1 MEKLNQERNK
11 IFLIDAYALIYRAYY
26 AFMKN
31 PRVNSKGLNTSAI
44 FGFVNT
50 IDELIRRESP
60 TYIAIAF
67 DPQGKTFRH
76 EAYSEYKAQRPKTPE
91 DIKTAIPYIKEII
104 DAYGIARFEV
114 EGYEAD
120 DVIGTLSKM
129 SQREGLEVYMMT
141 PDKDYAQ
148 LVDEHIF
155 QYKPRYKST
164 GFDTLGIEDI
174 KERYEV
180 DSPLQVIDL
189 LGLMG
194 DSADNIPGCPG
205 IGEKTAI
212 KLIKE
217 FGSIESIIENSDKL
231 KGSVKT
237 KVEKNREKIE
247 FSKFLATIK
256 IDVPLDFSVETVRR
270 KEPDSRKVK
279 ELFEE
284 LEFKTILNRSTIV
297 ENNSTTQQVV
307 KGYVQTSLFDSQA
320 EVSPKPQ
327 PVIEDSDNRLKDI
340 NTTSHKYLLV
350 DTDDSLRTLIDD
362 LSEASSFCF
371 DTETT
376 SLNTDKAEIV
386 GISFAIESHFAYFV
400 YFNDHNE
407 AINKLALLKPI
418 FEDEKIEKIGQN
430 IKYDILVLKKYGI
443 EVKGKLFDTMVA
455 HYLLQPDLRHNMD
468 YMAEVFLQYKTIHF
482 DELFGRQ
489 PQKRSKK
496 TDNIDIRT
504 VNINLLKDYACEDA
518 DITLQLKKIFEK
530 DIKTHSLD
538 NIFYEIE
545 MPLLS
550 VLAKIECNGVLVDDF
565 ALASSAQI
573 LKNQIGA
580 IEREIISIAGYTLN
594 ISSPKQIGELL
605 FDKLNISE
613 KPKKT
618 KTGQYQTDEETLQ
631 KLKEKHPIVRL
642 ILEYR
647 GIKKLLSTYIEALP
661 LLINATTGKI
671 HTSYNQTVVATGRL
685 SSSNPNLQNIPVRD
699 EKGREIRKS
708 FIAEPNSLLMAADYS
723 QVELRIMAHL
733 SGDKN
738 MTEAFLSNQD
748 IHAATAAK
756 IFKVP
761 IEQVTSDMRR
771 KAKTANFGIIYGIS
785 AFGLSERL
793 EIPRKEATMLIQS
806 YFESFPDVKTYM
818 EQSIAIAQENGYVT
832 TLFGRRRYLA
842 DINSRNSNVRG
853 FAERNAINAPIQGT
867 AADII
872 KIAMINIDN
881 KLTEMKLHTQMIMQ
895 VHDELVF
902 NVPINEL
909 DEVKELVR
917 TEMESAT
924 KLNIPLLVDIGVGNN
939 WLEAH

>member
-327 PVIEDSDNRLKDI
+327 AVIEDSDNRLKDI